1 MLPICKEINHKIINL
16 YKWQIAVERK
26 SKSRDKTLK
35 VNSTCNVDEIKFTE
49 LIPVYFLRLCTWEVL
64 TNL

>member
-1 MLPICKEINHKIINL
+1 MANSC
-16 YKWQIAVERK
+16 ERK
-26 SKSRDKTLK
+26 SYSRDKTLK